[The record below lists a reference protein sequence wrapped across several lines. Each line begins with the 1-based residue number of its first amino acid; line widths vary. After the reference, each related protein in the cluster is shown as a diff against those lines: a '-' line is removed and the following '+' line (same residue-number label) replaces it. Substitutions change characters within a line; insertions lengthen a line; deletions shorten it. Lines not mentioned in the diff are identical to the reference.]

1 MVAKLTKKT
10 PTKTWKKNKNKYYEK
25 TKTNLLKRQR
35 QRAFRN
41 NQMGHEREE
50 EEYS

>member
-1 MVAKLTKKT
+1 MVAKLTKRHQQRQG
-10 PTKTWKKNKNKYYEK
+10 KNKNKNCEK
-25 TKTNLLKRQR
+25 TKTNILKRQR

-41 NQMGHEREE
+41 NQMGHEREG